1 MKVSGRIPI
10 LLMVRELGIGGSE
23 RQMTEIAKALD
34 RTVFDVRVG
43 CFRPA
48 GMRGEELQDF
58 GIPIVHFPVHSYRS
72 PVAISEA
79 LQLSRY
85 IHRNRIA
92 IVHTWDYPLNVF
104 APVIARTMTRAIAIS
119 SQRADRGLIPSAYRR
134 LITLADRMSH
144 AIIVNCKF
152 IEEHLL
158 SRRVPSQKLHVCYNG
173 IDPKQFQRLSR
184 PHPLTIGVVCA
195 LRPEKNLI
203 TLIDAFA
210 LVRKLAPELKLVIV
224 GSGDELP
231 ILERRARETGVRD
244 FCHFEPATA
253 RVREW
258 LSVIDIFV
266 LPSITEALSNSLM
279 EAMVSG
285 CCAVASDV
293 GGNPELVRHGATGLL
308 FRPGDVSN
316 LAEALRSLIADG
328 TLRRRMAK
336 QGQDIISNKFS
347 ISRAAERMQEIYC
360 DCLANRSLLAP
371 HI

>member
-1 MKVSGRIPI
+1 
-10 LLMVRELGIGGSE
+10 
-23 RQMTEIAKALD
+23 
-34 RTVFDVRVG
+34 
-43 CFRPA
+43 
-48 GMRGEELQDF
+48 
-58 GIPIVHFPVHSYRS
+58 
-72 PVAISEA
+72 
-79 LQLSRY
+79 
-85 IHRNRIA
+85 
-92 IVHTWDYPLNVF
+92 
-104 APVIARTMTRAIAIS
+104 
-119 SQRADRGLIPSAYRR
+119 
-134 LITLADRMSH
+134 MSH